1 MAATALLCRV
11 GSELCFLIIMA
22 GLIIIY
28 DYTLHRFDLDLC
40 VVGPFACFVPIPFS
54 TRTVIPESFQ
64 VKIIEENF
72 CSKTSG

>member
-11 GSELCFLIIMA
+11 GSELPLSPTLFSYNNG

-40 VVGPFACFVPIPFS
+40 VVGRFACFVPIPFS
-54 TRTVIPESFQ
+54 TRTVIPESF
-64 VKIIEENF
+64 F
-72 CSKTSG
+72 G